1 MEDKLVLQET
11 FNIINKDFFIQKEGE
26 NTEQQ
31 IKAGF
36 DFIRERLTD
45 RIRYLMD
52 NEYEKLMR
60 LLYRIDVNEL
70 KLKKAFKE
78 NTFDDMPPIIADLVI
93 ERQIIKARLRTTYQS
108 EFNNMADD
116 IE

>member
-11 FNIINKDFFIQKEGE
+11 FNIINKDFKIQKDDQD
-26 NTEQQ
+26 TEQQ

-36 DFIRERLTD
+36 DFIREHLTE

-60 LLYRIDVNEL
+60 LLYRIDVNEF
-70 KLKKAFKE
+70 KLKQAFKE
-78 NTFDDMPPIIADLVI
+78 NMFDDMPPIVADLVI
-93 ERQIIKARLRTTYQS
+93 ERQLIKARLRTAYRS
-108 EFNNMADD
+108 EFDGMMN
-116 IE
+116 ETE